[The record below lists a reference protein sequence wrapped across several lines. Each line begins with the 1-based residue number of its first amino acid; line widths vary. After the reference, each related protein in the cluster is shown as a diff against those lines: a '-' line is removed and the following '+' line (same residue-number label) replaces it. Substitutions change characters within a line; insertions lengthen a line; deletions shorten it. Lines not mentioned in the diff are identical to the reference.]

1 MNSAD
6 HHVYISI
13 REQIFDGRLPANTFI
28 HIQSLAT
35 AHKVSALPV
44 REALIRLAAE
54 DLVEYNKSRGFAPSL
69 ISLNALIDSYDIIYH
84 IYQLNIKINIAN
96 KGATTVIDNS
106 IIETIDDGE
115 NITACTVDEAL
126 EIFASQLMREHFYVC
141 FLRELR
147 RTRPFRYQ
155 TFHLRED
162 IPVIADYIRTM
173 KKMVISR
180 DYGKIYR
187 MNREF
192 QRHNIPNLKDRYH
205 SYIEYLHKS
214 RVYNAI
220 IS

>member
-13 REQIFDGRLPANTFI
+13 REQIFDGRLPANSFI

-35 AHKVSALPV
+35 AHKVSALPI

-54 DLVEYNKSRGFAPSL
+54 DLVEYNKSRGFVPSL

-84 IYQLNIKINIAN
+84 IYQLSLKIDIAKN
-96 KGATTVIDNS
+96 NYTPCIDNS
-106 IIETIDDGE
+106 IIDNIADDE
-115 NITACTVDEAL
+115 SMTARTLDEAL

-162 IPVIADYIRTM
+162 ISLIAEYIRNM
-173 KKMVISR
+173 KKMVTNR
-180 DYGKIYR
+180 DYVGIYR
-187 MNREF
+187 MNRDYHKNNA
-192 QRHNIPNLKDRYH
+192 QKLKDRYRQFVEQ
-205 SYIEYLHKS
+205 IHKAK
-214 RVYNAI
+214 VYNAI